1 MDETPITNIIP
12 EKKEEEQKNE
22 DDTLIPMENKISKES
37 TNIENEINTTEFF
50 INSPLLLLILKILLF
65 SEGKIMRI
73 FAQIGD
79 LYFCILITNIYVEIV
94 IILLCSSAD
103 STFIIELLG
112 IISSFTFAFLMRNP
126 TTIAFWE
133 LAQFKWIRC
142 LNPFETL
149 TDLFNIKLGNSYQK
163 NISYIVHGYFGIFFW
178 IYLIAL
184 FTMGNNNGLFLDIVN
199 LNLLV
204 ITLFL
209 KFTLFNY
216 FITNF
221 LKYFFKLFDCPPE

>member
-103 STFIIELLG
+103 SIFIIELLG

-149 TDLFNIKLGNSYQK
+149 TDLFNI
-163 NISYIVHGYFGIFFW
+163 
-178 IYLIAL
+178 
-184 FTMGNNNGLFLDIVN
+184 
-199 LNLLV
+199 
-204 ITLFL
+204 
-209 KFTLFNY
+209 
-216 FITNF
+216 
-221 LKYFFKLFDCPPE
+221 